1 MTVDDFITTFREA
14 MGDVTDPPFWSSDEI
29 VKYLNAAVQEACE
42 RAFLIEDRMTPAV
55 CSIPVLP
62 GIAAYDLH
70 ASVLQIKRVALR
82 GCPLDETS
90 FEAMDDESRNWE
102 SRQGAPRRFI
112 FEQAS
117 GAAPARIR
125 LVSVPAQADT
135 LALTVY
141 RGALR
146 KLSADMDMATPEIP
160 ERFHELLLHWMYRCA
175 KLKNDAETVDKTSA
189 AEHEAIFERAFGAR
203 PDANVQ
209 RKQRDKQPPIVQ
221 CSW

>member
-14 MGDVTDPPFWSSDEI
+14 MGDDTIPPFWASDEI

-62 GIAAYDLH
+62 GVAAYDLH
-70 ASVLQIKRVALR
+70 ASILQIKRVALR

-90 FEAMDDESRNWE
+90 FEAMDSESRNWE
-102 SRQGAPRRFI
+102 SRQGTPRRFI

-117 GAAPARIR
+117 GTAPARIR
-125 LVSVPAQADT
+125 LVSIPTLADT
-135 LALTVY
+135 LTLTVY
-141 RGALR
+141 RGALK
-146 KLSADMDMATPEIP
+146 KLSADIDTAKPEIP
-160 ERFHELLLHWMYRCA
+160 ERFHERLLHWMYRCA

-189 AEHEAIFERAFGAR
+189 AEHEANFERAFGVR

-209 RKQRDKQPPIVQ
+209 RKQRDRRPPIVQ
-221 CSW
+221 SAW